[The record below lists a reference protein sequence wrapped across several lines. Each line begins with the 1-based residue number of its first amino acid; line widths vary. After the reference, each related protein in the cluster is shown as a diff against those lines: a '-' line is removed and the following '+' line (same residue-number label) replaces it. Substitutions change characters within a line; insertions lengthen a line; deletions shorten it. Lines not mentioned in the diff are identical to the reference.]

1 MAFGW
6 SGNMDLVGIGVR
18 NRMFLLSLKD
28 SPLTE
33 KQVFASYYVEAI
45 LATILLFTYTYWR
58 FQQLYPSYQ
67 TPVSN
72 QGKSKIAQKFILGL
86 QESLQDFLDAS
97 KLFSIAMLAAAIYL
111 SGKGIVQR
119 KDWENSDPQQAQP
132 PFEKTVL
139 YDMFLSMLASTFSI
153 FPVMMASTIKGRDPS
168 DSTQYKRRPIWLGT
182 AILTLIWVLSVVEAV
197 MSLYGNID
205 YGSYHEGDYYRKW
218 AKYHCDWRSA
228 AHYWVGMTVA
238 QLLLVACPL
247 ILVLITVFLIT
258 GFGIPGVVDKNLVA
272 HCRQLW
278 RLVVAWTMLLAMW
291 GILGFFT
298 WVRHKIDA
306 TMGHLNQSN
315 E

>member
-1 MAFGW
+1 
-6 SGNMDLVGIGVR
+6 MDLVGIGVR
-18 NRMFLLSLKD
+18 NRMFLLFFKD
-28 SPLTE
+28 APLTE
-33 KQVFASYYVEAI
+33 RQVFASYYVEAI
-45 LATILLFTYTYWR
+45 LATTLLLTYTYWR

-67 TPVSN
+67 NPVSN
-72 QGKSKIAQKFILGL
+72 PGKSKVAQRFILGL

-119 KDWENSDPQQAQP
+119 KVLENSDPEQAQP
-132 PFEKTVL
+132 PPEKTVL

-182 AILTLIWVLSVVEAV
+182 AILTLIWVLSVMEAV

-205 YGSYHEGDYYRKW
+205 YGGYHEGDYYRKL
-218 AKYHCDWRSA
+218 AQYNCDWRSA
-228 AHYWVGMTVA
+228 AHYWVGMTAA

-258 GFGIPGVVDKNLVA
+258 GFGIPGVADKQLVV

-278 RLVVAWTMLLAMW
+278 RLVVAWTMLLVMW

-306 TMGHLNQSN
+306 TMGHLNESN